1 MLSVELMERFDVKW
15 LLPHPSSQE
24 SYLRK
29 GADGT
34 KQANATS
41 QICSWCWNF
50 SSAHFWR
57 EVWDEILRAS
67 GRRRDNRMGHGFIL
81 FPELSS
87 SCWIPV
93 VCYTSLDSQREHC
106 ILSCWTSEEG
116 WIPHPWSTCY
126 KWVKEGKTRMFP
138 PALLC
143 QHLSF
148 RAGSLW
154 KVLEHA

>member
-1 MLSVELMERFDVKW
+1 MTLTSPISHKNPTLGKVQVAQSRMRSIAQCSW
-15 LLPHPSSQE
+15 
-24 SYLRK
+24 
-29 GADGT
+29 AI
-34 KQANATS
+34 ATS
-41 QICSWCWNF
+41 QICSWCCNF
-50 SSAHFWR
+50 SSVHFWR
-57 EVWDEILRAS
+57 GWNWNETLEAS
-67 GRRRDNRMGHGFIL
+67 GRRGGNRMGHCFIL

-106 ILSCWTSEEG
+106 ILLDLCIRVTPSPMINLLQMNQRG
-116 WIPHPWSTCY
+116 GN
-126 KWVKEGKTRMFP
+126 KNVP
-138 PALLC
+138 PTLLC